1 MECGVVRQAT
11 ITIKGRRYRVRKVRV
26 LASNVTRRGP
36 VVVYIEPVPQP
47 ELSVPVRVRYP
58 WAVV

>member
-1 MECGVVRQAT
+1 VRQAT